1 MNDLN
6 VIQLAAKDSL
16 VRQYGST
23 LLALTAERWTEMVN
37 DRMCAFLDL
46 TEERQWE
53 IIESYRRPS

>member
-16 VRQYGST
+16 VWQYGRAILT
-23 LLALTAERWTEMVN
+23 FTAERWTEMVN

-46 TEERQWE
+46 DLEKQFE
-53 IIESYRRPS
+53 IINSYRRP